1 MHRAIKAV
9 VNKETYKVKDWAA
22 LGTHCSFT
30 ERRADEASRDVTNW
44 LKCYYMQD
52 KVGEVFEG
60 TVSAVTSFGV
70 FVALDD
76 AYVEG
81 LLHVTE
87 LGNDYF
93 HYEKALHEMVGER
106 TGAKYRL
113 GDRVTIK
120 VARVD
125 LETTKIDFSLV
136 NKQGNLELAGDSK
149 GQKKPAGRQSREPRG
164 RSDSKPNGLPKSTS
178 KKTGSRKSKTAK
190 PSSKKSTNSRK
201 KSTKKKR

>member
-1 MHRAIKAV
+1 M
-9 VNKETYKVKDWAA
+9 
-22 LGTHCSFT
+22 T

-52 KVGEVFEG
+52 KVGEVFDG
-60 TVSAVTSFGV
+60 TVSGVTSFGV

-93 HYEKALHEMVGER
+93 HYDKAHHEMVGER
-106 TGAKYRL
+106 THVKYRL

-136 NKQGNLELAGDSK
+136 KKLGSLDKTNQVNERQSIEQDKGATSNRRVAKVAKPKASVSK
-149 GQKKPAGRQSREPRG
+149 KSKKPTA
-164 RSDSKPNGLPKSTS
+164 
-178 KKTGSRKSKTAK
+178 SRKST
-190 PSSKKSTNSRK
+190 PRK
-201 KSTKKKR
+201 KR

>member
-1 MHRAIKAV
+1 
-9 VNKETYKVKDWAA
+9 
-22 LGTHCSFT
+22 
-30 ERRADEASRDVTNW
+30 
-44 LKCYYMQD
+44 MQD
-52 KVGEVFEG
+52 KVGEVFDG
-60 TVSAVTSFGV
+60 TVSAVTTFGV

-93 HYEKALHEMVGER
+93 HYEKARHEMVGER
-106 TGAKYRL
+106 TGVKYRL

-136 NKQGNLELAGDSK
+136 NKQASLATGDGTKSSIK
-149 GQKKPAGRQSREPRG
+149 TMQRQSDGKSSEKAKGPPKKSGSRKPRTVKTIKNSG
-164 RSDSKPNGLPKSTS
+164 KKSTS
-178 KKTGSRKSKTAK
+178 
-190 PSSKKSTNSRK
+190 NRK
-201 KSTKKKR
+201 KPNKKKK

>member
-1 MHRAIKAV
+1 MLVYR
-9 VNKETYKVKDWAA
+9 
-22 LGTHCSFT
+22 
-30 ERRADEASRDVTNW
+30 RRADEASRDVTNW

-149 GQKKPAGRQSREPRG
+149 GQKNLRDVNLESLEAGQIASQAANQKACLKAR
-164 RSDSKPNGLPKSTS
+164 L
-178 KKTGSRKSKTAK
+178 KTGSRKSKAAN
-190 PSSKKSTNSRK
+190 PSSKNQPTVAKID
-201 KSTKKKR
+201 

>member
-1 MHRAIKAV
+1 
-9 VNKETYKVKDWAA
+9 
-22 LGTHCSFT
+22 
-30 ERRADEASRDVTNW
+30 
-44 LKCYYMQD
+44 MQD

-60 TVSAVTSFGV
+60 TVSGVTSFGV

-93 HYEKALHEMVGER
+93 HYEKARHEMVGER
-106 TGAKYRL
+106 TGVKYRL

-120 VARVD
+120 VVRVD

-136 NKQGNLELAGDSK
+136 NKAESLEPSTKSK
-149 GQKKPAGRQSREPRG
+149 NTRAPAKRKPSG
-164 RSDSKPNGLPKSTS
+164 KPKGLPKKSNGRKTS
-178 KKTGSRKSKTAK
+178 AKKNSG
-190 PSSKKSTNSRK
+190 KKSTSNRK
-201 KSTKKKR
+201 KSVKKKR